1 MKFIGNKN
9 KKTEILMNK
18 PIYLGLSTL
27 ELSKI

>member
-1 MKFIGNKN
+1 MKFISNKN